1 VTNSQTW
8 KEWQRVVQTLVV
20 KKRLIA
26 IVDDEPD
33 ILKLYQDFFTKIKGI
48 SIFTF
53 TDPLMA
59 LEHFRMNKNEY
70 VLVIWDLRMP
80 NLDGL
85 ELVKLIKDL
94 NPLVRTIL
102 MTAFAIKDDLFQEYL
117 REEIINDILQKPI
130 LLPDLY
136 DQVRKQLRMYSKLKR
151 L

>member
-1 VTNSQTW
+1 
-8 KEWQRVVQTLVV
+8 VVR
-20 KKRLIA
+20 KRLIA

-33 ILKLYQDFFTKIKGI
+33 ILKLYQDFLSKIEGI

-59 LEHFRMNKNEY
+59 LEHYRMNKNEY
-70 VLVIWDLRMP
+70 VLVISDLRMP

-85 ELVKLIKDL
+85 ELVKVIKDL

-102 MTAFAIKDDLFQEYL
+102 MTAFAIKDDLFQEYA
-117 REEIINDILQKPI
+117 REEIINDFLQKPI

-136 DQVRKQLRMYSKLKR
+136 EQVRKQLRIYYKLKR

>member
-1 VTNSQTW
+1 M
-8 KEWQRVVQTLVV
+8 V

-26 IVDDEPD
+26 IVDDELD
-33 ILKLYQDFFTKIKGI
+33 ILNLFQDFLSKIKGI

-59 LEHFRMNKNEY
+59 LEHVCMNKNEY
-70 VLVIWDLRMP
+70 VLVISDLRMP

-85 ELVKLIKDL
+85 ELVKVIKDL

-102 MTAFAIKDDLFQEYL
+102 MTAFATKDDLFQDYA
-117 REEIINDILQKPI
+117 RQEIINNFLQKPV
-130 LLPDLY
+130 LLAPLY
-136 DQVRKQLRMYSKLKR
+136 EQVTKELGIYYKLKKR

>member
-1 VTNSQTW
+1 M
-8 KEWQRVVQTLVV
+8 V

-33 ILKLYQDFFTKIKGI
+33 ILKLFQDFLSKIKGI

-59 LEHFRMNKNEY
+59 LEHVCMNKNEY
-70 VLVIWDLRMP
+70 VLVISDLRMP

-85 ELVKLIKDL
+85 ELVKVIKDL

-102 MTAFAIKDDLFQEYL
+102 MTAFATKDDLFQDYA
-117 REEIINDILQKPI
+117 RQEIINNFLQKPI
-130 LLPDLY
+130 LLADLY
-136 DQVRKQLRMYSKLKR
+136 KQVTKELRIYYILKKR

>member
-1 VTNSQTW
+1 
-8 KEWQRVVQTLVV
+8 VV

-26 IVDDEPD
+26 IVDDELD
-33 ILKLYQDFFTKIKGI
+33 ILNLFQDFLSKIKGI

-70 VLVIWDLRMP
+70 VLVISDLRMP

-85 ELVKLIKDL
+85 ELVKVIKYL

-102 MTAFAIKDDLFQEYL
+102 MTAFATKDDLFQEYA
-117 REEIINDILQKPI
+117 RREIIDNFLQKPV
-130 LLPDLY
+130 LLADLY
-136 DQVRKQLRMYSKLKR
+136 EQVTKELRIYYNLKKR

>member
-1 VTNSQTW
+1 M
-8 KEWQRVVQTLVV
+8 V

-33 ILKLYQDFFTKIKGI
+33 ILKLFQDFLSKIKGI

-59 LEHFRMNKNEY
+59 LEHVRMNKNEY
-70 VLVIWDLRMP
+70 VLVISDLRMP
-80 NLDGL
+80 SLDGL
-85 ELVKLIKDL
+85 ELVKVIKDL

-102 MTAFAIKDDLFQEYL
+102 MTAFATKDDLFQDYA
-117 REEIINDILQKPI
+117 RQGIINNFLLKPV
-130 LLPDLY
+130 LLADLY
-136 DQVRKQLRMYSKLKR
+136 KQVTKELRIYHKLNKR

>member
-1 VTNSQTW
+1 VA
-8 KEWQRVVQTLVV
+8 

-26 IVDDEPD
+26 IVDDVPD
-33 ILKLYQDFFTKIKGI
+33 TLKLFRDFLSKIKDI

-59 LEHFRMNKNEY
+59 IEHFRMNKNEY
-70 VLVIWDLRMP
+70 VLVISDLRMP
-80 NLDGL
+80 NLNGI
-85 ELVKLIKDL
+85 ELVKIIKDL

-102 MTAFAIKDDLFQEYL
+102 MTAFAIKDDLFQEYV
-117 REEIINDILQKPI
+117 REEIINGFLQKPV

-136 DQVRKQLRMYSKLKR
+136 DQVRKQLRIYYKLKR

>member
-1 VTNSQTW
+1 M
-8 KEWQRVVQTLVV
+8 
-20 KKRLIA
+20 IA

-59 LEHFRMNKNEY
+59 LEHFRINKNEY
-70 VLVIWDLRMP
+70 VLVISDLRMP

-102 MTAFAIKDDLFQEYL
+102 MTAFAIKDELIQEYL

-136 DQVRKQLRMYSKLKR
+136 DQVRKQLRMYYKLKR

>member
-1 VTNSQTW
+1 
-8 KEWQRVVQTLVV
+8 VV

-33 ILKLYQDFFTKIKGI
+33 ILKLFQDFLSKIKGI

-59 LEHFRMNKNEY
+59 LEHVRMNKNEY
-70 VLVIWDLRMP
+70 VLVISDLRMP

-85 ELVKLIKDL
+85 ELVKVIKDL

-102 MTAFAIKDDLFQEYL
+102 MTAFATKDDLFQDYA
-117 REEIINDILQKPI
+117 RQEIINNFLLKPV
-130 LLPDLY
+130 LLADLHE
-136 DQVRKQLRMYSKLKR
+136 QVTKELRIYYKLKKR

>member
-1 VTNSQTW
+1 M
-8 KEWQRVVQTLVV
+8 V

-33 ILKLYQDFFTKIKGI
+33 ILKLLQDFLSKIKGI

-53 TDPLMA
+53 TDPLIA
-59 LEHFRMNKNEY
+59 LEHVRMNKNEY
-70 VLVIWDLRMP
+70 VLVISDLRMP

-85 ELVKLIKDL
+85 ELVKVIKDL

-102 MTAFAIKDDLFQEYL
+102 MTAFATKDDLFQDYA
-117 REEIINDILQKPI
+117 RQEIINNFLQKPV
-130 LLPDLY
+130 LLADLY
-136 DQVRKQLRMYSKLKR
+136 EQVTKELRIYYILKKR

>member
-1 VTNSQTW
+1 
-8 KEWQRVVQTLVV
+8 VV

-33 ILKLYQDFFTKIKGI
+33 ILNLFQDFLSKIKGI

-59 LEHFRMNKNEY
+59 LEHVRMNKNEY
-70 VLVIWDLRMP
+70 VLVISYLRMP

-85 ELVKLIKDL
+85 ELVRVIKDL
-94 NPLVRTIL
+94 NPLVRTTL
-102 MTAFAIKDDLFQEYL
+102 MTPFAIKDDLFQEYA
-117 REEIINDILQKPI
+117 RQEIINNFLQKPV
-130 LLPDLY
+130 LLADLY
-136 DQVRKQLRMYSKLKR
+136 EQVTKELRKYYKLKKR

>member
-1 VTNSQTW
+1 M
-8 KEWQRVVQTLVV
+8 V

-33 ILKLYQDFFTKIKGI
+33 ILKLFQDFLSKIKGI

-59 LEHFRMNKNEY
+59 LEHVRMNKNEY
-70 VLVIWDLRMP
+70 VLVISDLRMP

-85 ELVKLIKDL
+85 ELVKVIKDL

-102 MTAFAIKDDLFQEYL
+102 MTAFATKDDLFQDYA
-117 REEIINDILQKPI
+117 RQEIINNFLLKPV
-130 LLPDLY
+130 LLADLY
-136 DQVRKQLRMYSKLKR
+136 KQVTKELRIYHKLNKR

>member
-1 VTNSQTW
+1 
-8 KEWQRVVQTLVV
+8 VV

-33 ILKLYQDFFTKIKGI
+33 ILKLFQDFLSKIKGI

-59 LEHFRMNKNEY
+59 LEHVRMNKNEY
-70 VLVIWDLRMP
+70 VLVISDLRMP
-80 NLDGL
+80 SLDGL
-85 ELVKLIKDL
+85 ELVKVIKDL

-102 MTAFAIKDDLFQEYL
+102 MTAFATKDDLFQDYA
-117 REEIINDILQKPI
+117 RQEIINNFLLKPV
-130 LLPDLY
+130 LLADLY
-136 DQVRKQLRMYSKLKR
+136 KQVTKELRIYHKLKKR

>member
-1 VTNSQTW
+1 
-8 KEWQRVVQTLVV
+8 VV

-26 IVDDEPD
+26 IVDDELD
-33 ILKLYQDFFTKIKGI
+33 ILNLFQDFLSKIKGI

-70 VLVIWDLRMP
+70 VLVISDLRMP

-85 ELVKLIKDL
+85 ELVKVMKDL

-102 MTAFAIKDDLFQEYL
+102 MTAFATKDDLFQDYA
-117 REEIINDILQKPI
+117 RREIINNFLQKPV
-130 LLPDLY
+130 LLADLY
-136 DQVRKQLRMYSKLKR
+136 EQVTKELRIYYKLKKR

>member
-1 VTNSQTW
+1 M
-8 KEWQRVVQTLVV
+8 V

-33 ILKLYQDFFTKIKGI
+33 ILKLFQDFLSKIKGI

-59 LEHFRMNKNEY
+59 LEHVRMNKNEY
-70 VLVIWDLRMP
+70 VLVISDLRMP

-85 ELVKLIKDL
+85 ELVKVIKDL

-102 MTAFAIKDDLFQEYL
+102 MTAFATKDDLFQDYA
-117 REEIINDILQKPI
+117 RQEIINNFLLKPV
-130 LLPDLY
+130 LLGDLY
-136 DQVRKQLRMYSKLKR
+136 EQVTKELRIYYKLKKR

>member
-1 VTNSQTW
+1 
-8 KEWQRVVQTLVV
+8 VV

-33 ILKLYQDFFTKIKGI
+33 ILKLFQDFLSRIKGI

-59 LEHFRMNKNEY
+59 LEHVRVNKDEY
-70 VLVIWDLRMP
+70 VLVISDLRMP

-85 ELVKLIKDL
+85 ELVKVIKDL

-102 MTAFAIKDDLFQEYL
+102 MTAFATKDDLFQDYA
-117 REEIINDILQKPI
+117 RQEIINNFLQKPV
-130 LLPDLY
+130 LLADLY
-136 DQVRKQLRMYSKLKR
+136 EQVTKELRKYYKLKKR

>member
-1 VTNSQTW
+1 M
-8 KEWQRVVQTLVV
+8 V

-33 ILKLYQDFFTKIKGI
+33 ILKLLQDFLSKIKGI

-53 TDPLMA
+53 TDPFMA
-59 LEHFRMNKNEY
+59 LEHVRMNKNEY
-70 VLVIWDLRMP
+70 VLVISDLRMP

-85 ELVKLIKDL
+85 ELVKVIKDL

-102 MTAFAIKDDLFQEYL
+102 MTAFATKDDLFQDYA
-117 REEIINDILQKPI
+117 RQEIINNFLQKPV
-130 LLPDLY
+130 LLADLY
-136 DQVRKQLRMYSKLKR
+136 EQVTKELRIYYILKKR

>member
-1 VTNSQTW
+1 
-8 KEWQRVVQTLVV
+8 VV

-70 VLVIWDLRMP
+70 VLVISDLRMP
-80 NLDGL
+80 NLDRL

-94 NPLVRTIL
+94 NHLVRTIL

-117 REEIINDILQKPI
+117 REEIINDILQEPI

-136 DQVRKQLRMYSKLKR
+136 DQVRKQLRMYYKLKR

>member
-1 VTNSQTW
+1 
-8 KEWQRVVQTLVV
+8 VV

-33 ILKLYQDFFTKIKGI
+33 ILKLFRDFLSKIKGI

-59 LEHFRMNKNEY
+59 LEHVRMNKNEY
-70 VLVIWDLRMP
+70 ILVISDLRMP
-80 NLDGL
+80 SLDGL
-85 ELVKLIKDL
+85 ELVKVIKDL

-102 MTAFAIKDDLFQEYL
+102 MTAFATKDDLFQDYA
-117 REEIINDILQKPI
+117 RQEIINNFLLKPV
-130 LLPDLY
+130 LLADLY
-136 DQVRKQLRMYSKLKR
+136 KQVTKELRIYHKLNKR

>member
-1 VTNSQTW
+1 M
-8 KEWQRVVQTLVV
+8 V

-33 ILKLYQDFFTKIKGI
+33 ILKLLQDFLSKIKGI

-53 TDPLMA
+53 TDPFMA
-59 LEHFRMNKNEY
+59 LEHVRMNKNEY
-70 VLVIWDLRMP
+70 VLVISDLRMP

-102 MTAFAIKDDLFQEYL
+102 MTAFATKDDLFQDYA
-117 REEIINDILQKPI
+117 RQEIINNFLQKPV
-130 LLPDLY
+130 LLADLY
-136 DQVRKQLRMYSKLKR
+136 EQVTKELRIYYKLKKR

>member
-1 VTNSQTW
+1 M
-8 KEWQRVVQTLVV
+8 V

-33 ILKLYQDFFTKIKGI
+33 ILKLFQDFLSKIKGI

-59 LEHFRMNKNEY
+59 LEHVRMNKNEY
-70 VLVIWDLRMP
+70 VLVISDLRMP

-85 ELVKLIKDL
+85 ELVKVIKDL

-102 MTAFAIKDDLFQEYL
+102 MTAFATKDDLFQDYA
-117 REEIINDILQKPI
+117 RQEIINNFLQKPI
-130 LLPDLY
+130 LLADLY
-136 DQVRKQLRMYSKLKR
+136 EQVTKELRIYYILKKR

>member
-1 VTNSQTW
+1 M
-8 KEWQRVVQTLVV
+8 V

-33 ILKLYQDFFTKIKGI
+33 ILKLFQDFLSKVKGI

-59 LEHFRMNKNEY
+59 LEHVRMNKNEY
-70 VLVIWDLRMP
+70 VLVISDLRMP

-85 ELVKLIKDL
+85 ELVKLIKNL

-102 MTAFAIKDDLFQEYL
+102 MTAFATKDDLFQDYA
-117 REEIINDILQKPI
+117 RQEIINNFLLKPV
-130 LLPDLY
+130 LLADLHE
-136 DQVRKQLRMYSKLKR
+136 QVTKELRIHYKLKKR

>member
-1 VTNSQTW
+1 MG
-8 KEWQRVVQTLVV
+8 

-70 VLVIWDLRMP
+70 VLVISDLRMP
-80 NLDGL
+80 NLDRL

-94 NPLVRTIL
+94 NHLVRTIL

-117 REEIINDILQKPI
+117 REEIINDILQEPI

-136 DQVRKQLRMYSKLKR
+136 DQVRKQLRMYYKLKR

>member
-1 VTNSQTW
+1 
-8 KEWQRVVQTLVV
+8 VV

-33 ILKLYQDFFTKIKGI
+33 ILKLFQDFLSKIKGI

-59 LEHFRMNKNEY
+59 LEHVRINKNEY
-70 VLVIWDLRMP
+70 VLVISDLRMP

-85 ELVKLIKDL
+85 ELVKVVKDL

-102 MTAFAIKDDLFQEYL
+102 MTAFATKDDLFQDYA
-117 REEIINDILQKPI
+117 RQEIINNFLLKPV
-130 LLPDLY
+130 LLADLY
-136 DQVRKQLRMYSKLKR
+136 EQVTKELRIYYKLRKR

>member
-1 VTNSQTW
+1 M
-8 KEWQRVVQTLVV
+8 V

-33 ILKLYQDFFTKIKGI
+33 ILKLFQDFLSKIKGI

-59 LEHFRMNKNEY
+59 LEHVRMNKNEY
-70 VLVIWDLRMP
+70 VLVISDLRMP
-80 NLDGL
+80 SLDGL
-85 ELVKLIKDL
+85 ELVKVIKDL

-102 MTAFAIKDDLFQEYL
+102 MTAFATKDDLFQDYA
-117 REEIINDILQKPI
+117 RQEIINNFLLKPV
-130 LLPDLY
+130 LLADLY
-136 DQVRKQLRMYSKLKR
+136 KQVTKELRIYHKLNKR

>member
-1 VTNSQTW
+1 M
-8 KEWQRVVQTLVV
+8 V

-33 ILKLYQDFFTKIKGI
+33 ILKLFQDFLSKIKGI

-59 LEHFRMNKNEY
+59 LEHVRMNKNEY
-70 VLVIWDLRMP
+70 VLVISDLRMP
-80 NLDGL
+80 SLDGL
-85 ELVKLIKDL
+85 ELVKVIKDL

-102 MTAFAIKDDLFQEYL
+102 MTAFATTDDLFQDYA
-117 REEIINDILQKPI
+117 RQEIINNFLLKPV
-130 LLPDLY
+130 LLADLY
-136 DQVRKQLRMYSKLKR
+136 KQVTKELRIYHKLNKR

>member
-1 VTNSQTW
+1 
-8 KEWQRVVQTLVV
+8 VV

-70 VLVIWDLRMP
+70 VLVISDLRMP

-117 REEIINDILQKPI
+117 REEIINDILQEPI

-136 DQVRKQLRMYSKLKR
+136 DQVRKQLRMYYKLKR

>member
-1 VTNSQTW
+1 M
-8 KEWQRVVQTLVV
+8 V

-70 VLVIWDLRMP
+70 VLVISDLRMP

-85 ELVKLIKDL
+85 ELVKMIKDL

-136 DQVRKQLRMYSKLKR
+136 DQVRKQLRIYYKLNR

>member
-1 VTNSQTW
+1 M
-8 KEWQRVVQTLVV
+8 
-20 KKRLIA
+20 
-26 IVDDEPD
+26 DDEPD

-59 LEHFRMNKNEY
+59 LEHFRINKNEY
-70 VLVIWDLRMP
+70 VLVISDLRMP

-102 MTAFAIKDDLFQEYL
+102 MTAFAIKDELIQEYL

-136 DQVRKQLRMYSKLKR
+136 DQVRKQLRMYYKLKR

>member
-1 VTNSQTW
+1 
-8 KEWQRVVQTLVV
+8 VV

-33 ILKLYQDFFTKIKGI
+33 ILKLFQDFLSKIKGI

-59 LEHFRMNKNEY
+59 LEHVRMNKNEY
-70 VLVIWDLRMP
+70 ILVISDLRMP
-80 NLDGL
+80 SLDGL
-85 ELVKLIKDL
+85 ELVKVIKDL

-102 MTAFAIKDDLFQEYL
+102 MTAFATKDDLFQDYA
-117 REEIINDILQKPI
+117 RQEIINNFLLKPV
-130 LLPDLY
+130 LLADLY
-136 DQVRKQLRMYSKLKR
+136 KQVTKELRIYHKLKKR

>member
-1 VTNSQTW
+1 M
-8 KEWQRVVQTLVV
+8 V

-33 ILKLYQDFFTKIKGI
+33 ILKLLQDFLSKIKGI

-59 LEHFRMNKNEY
+59 LEHVRMNKNEY
-70 VLVIWDLRMP
+70 VLVISDLRMP

-85 ELVKLIKDL
+85 ELVKVIKDL

-102 MTAFAIKDDLFQEYL
+102 MTAFATKDDLFQDYA
-117 REEIINDILQKPI
+117 RQEIINNFLQKPI
-130 LLPDLY
+130 LLADLY
-136 DQVRKQLRMYSKLKR
+136 KQVTKELRIYYILKKR

>member
-1 VTNSQTW
+1 M
-8 KEWQRVVQTLVV
+8 V

-33 ILKLYQDFFTKIKGI
+33 ILKLFQDFLSKIKGI

-59 LEHFRMNKNEY
+59 LEHVRMNKNEY
-70 VLVIWDLRMP
+70 VLVISDLRMP
-80 NLDGL
+80 SLDGL
-85 ELVKLIKDL
+85 ELVKVIKDL

-102 MTAFAIKDDLFQEYL
+102 MTAFATKDDLFQDYA
-117 REEIINDILQKPI
+117 RQEIINNFLLKPV
-130 LLPDLY
+130 LLADLY
-136 DQVRKQLRMYSKLKR
+136 KQVTKELRIYHKLKKR

>member
-1 VTNSQTW
+1 M
-8 KEWQRVVQTLVV
+8 V

-70 VLVIWDLRMP
+70 VLVISDLRMP

-117 REEIINDILQKPI
+117 REEIINDILQEPI

-136 DQVRKQLRMYSKLKR
+136 DQVRKQLRMYYKLKR

>member
-1 VTNSQTW
+1 M
-8 KEWQRVVQTLVV
+8 V

-59 LEHFRMNKNEY
+59 LEHFRINKNEY
-70 VLVIWDLRMP
+70 VLVISDLRMP

-102 MTAFAIKDDLFQEYL
+102 MTAFAIKDELIQEYL

-136 DQVRKQLRMYSKLKR
+136 DQVRKQLRMYYKLKR

>member
-1 VTNSQTW
+1 M
-8 KEWQRVVQTLVV
+8 V

-33 ILKLYQDFFTKIKGI
+33 ILKLFQDFLSKIKGI

-59 LEHFRMNKNEY
+59 LEHVRMNKNEY
-70 VLVIWDLRMP
+70 ILVISDLRMP
-80 NLDGL
+80 SLDGL
-85 ELVKLIKDL
+85 ELVKVIKDL

-102 MTAFAIKDDLFQEYL
+102 MTAFATKDDLFQDYA
-117 REEIINDILQKPI
+117 RQEIINNFLLKPV
-130 LLPDLY
+130 LLADLY
-136 DQVRKQLRMYSKLKR
+136 KQVTKELRIYHKLNKR

>member
-1 VTNSQTW
+1 M
-8 KEWQRVVQTLVV
+8 V

-33 ILKLYQDFFTKIKGI
+33 ILKLFQDFLSKIKGI

-59 LEHFRMNKNEY
+59 LEHVRMNKNEY
-70 VLVIWDLRMP
+70 VLVISDLRMP

-85 ELVKLIKDL
+85 ELVKVIKDL

-102 MTAFAIKDDLFQEYL
+102 MTAFATKDDLFQDYA
-117 REEIINDILQKPI
+117 RQKIINNFLQKPV
-130 LLPDLY
+130 LLADLHE
-136 DQVRKQLRMYSKLKR
+136 QVIKELRIYYKLKKR